1 MATLETLEERI
12 RETER
17 TIMNAKKGNLKKPVD
32 ISDYETYL
40 TYLKQKRNSKQKQLS
55 REQAKK

>member
-17 TIMNAKKGNLKKPVD
+17 TIMNAKKGNLKTPVD

>member
-17 TIMNAKKGNLKKPVD
+17 TIMNAKKGNLKNPVD

>member
-1 MATLETLEERI
+1 MATLETIEERI

-17 TIMNAKKGNLKKPVD
+17 TIKNAKDGQLKNPVD

-40 TYLKQKRNSKQKQLS
+40 SYLKQKKNSKLKQVLKGNS
-55 REQAKK
+55 KK

>member
-17 TIMNAKKGNLKKPVD
+17 TIMNAQKGNLKNPVD

-40 TYLKQKRNSKQKQLS
+40 NYLKQKRNSKQKQLS

>member
-17 TIMNAKKGNLKKPVD
+17 TIMNAKKGNLKNPVD

-40 TYLKQKRNSKQKQLS
+40 NYLKQKRNSKQKQLS

>member
-1 MATLETLEERI
+1 MATLETLEDRI

-17 TIMNAKKGNLKKPVD
+17 TIMNAKKGNLKTPVD